1 MGGAP
6 RGNFGGGPGFGGRGG
21 FGGGYGG
28 GPGMGGRTQIFV
40 SNVSNRVA
48 QLRELQANNPPSF
61 PTTSAGRTSRTS
73 SVKVV
78 SRNMLPHQSL
88 NTANYSDRL
97 RRPR

>member
-28 GPGMGGRTQIFV
+28 GPGMGGRSQIFV
-40 SNVSNRVA
+40 SNVSHSTRSE
-48 QLRELQANNPPSF
+48 RELQANNPHSF
-61 PTTSAGRTSRTS
+61 PSTSAGRISRTS

-78 SRNMLPHQSL
+78 SRNMPSYQNL
-88 NTANYSDRL
+88 NPANHSNRL
-97 RRPR
+97 RHPR